1 MSFSS
6 AEKLL
11 LDIQELPEKSQNII
25 ADLVAVSKKRYE
37 TELNPRINP
46 LQLEEQPFMGMWSDR
61 QDTQNSSQWVRNIRQ
76 QHWHQ

>member
-11 LDIQELPEKSQNII
+11 LEIQELPEESQKII
-25 ADLVAVSKKRYE
+25 ADLVAVLKKRYE
-37 TELNPRINP
+37 TKQNSPINP
-46 LQLEEQPFMGMWSDR
+46 LQLEEQPFIGMWSDR